1 MLVGREVLLQAGD
14 VALGAALEGRGRLLL
29 LTGEAGIGKTSLAR
43 ALADR
48 AAAAG
53 AVVRS
58 GACWESEHLP
68 PFTPWLDVLRRPG
81 DDACAAAG
89 AQLEGTDG
97 RDARDASDA
106 LRARGRRFADVVD
119 ALRACALDRPQV
131 VVLDDLHWA
140 DRESSELL
148 VAVAAHVATMRVLMI
163 GTYRDDELPEQG
175 GLASVGGN
183 ADRIAL
189 PGLDDDA
196 VAAVLESVL
205 GRPAT
210 AGERAAVQR
219 QTGGNPL
226 FVTQVARLLDSG
238 SSSLPTGVRDVLARR
253 LARTSTSCDRVLGAA
268 SVLGVEFDQSL
279 VETMIGASAANELD
293 EAAAARLV
301 TPSEGW
307 PGRWRFVHALVQATR
322 YERLASHERAA
333 WHCQAVAALRPR
345 SGISPST
352 LAHHAARGDFAPDDP
367 LPASLLIAAGDEAL
381 ARLAWADALASLEQA
396 MHLAPPG
403 DAGEALR
410 AEAWLGIGAARLRQG
425 RGDPRA
431 AFDQAA
437 EMGRRAGRGD
447 IVARSALGFSVGLGA
462 FEVRLLDHHQIE
474 LLEEAAAV
482 LAPGDPLLPLVL
494 ARLSVALAFVDSS
507 DRRVELAEQAI
518 ALAREAGDSVVL
530 GHALAAWCDA
540 RADPEHVDERLAAA
554 GEAIALG
561 QRAGDL
567 PLELLGRRLRV
578 VALLERSEHG
588 LIPPEVAAYE
598 RAAAALGDPLYT
610 WYVALWRAALAAA
623 DGRSAEARELI
634 EEARELGALGGSM
647 NSVLLVQVHQLMV
660 AIDQRDRTMAERSMA
675 AMLQHVPDLISP
687 YADITNSYRDAAL
700 GDLDRARM
708 TVGALSP
715 ERLDTLPRDSEWVP
729 ALAQVAY
736 VSARV
741 GSAELVA
748 YLRKKL
754 EPLARCAPVEGIGAY
769 LHGSSHRF
777 LGLLA
782 AADGDPVAARRHVA
796 AARSAAAGGGIVLEA
811 LADLDGAW
819 ALRQSGDP
827 DDLDASIEL
836 ARRAAAALTRAD
848 LPVLASEADALAQP
862 LVGDAALGTEPTQNP
877 SSLTREGDTWA
888 WSWEGQTV
896 HVRHAKGIADLAVL
910 LARGGREVHVRE
922 LEGVIGGLPH
932 GAGAGGQAVL
942 DDEAIKQYRQ
952 RLVDLEDDLDEADR
966 HGDVGRAEVLAAE
979 RDALVDQLSSAFG
992 LGGRARRVGSDP
1004 DERLRKA
1011 VSARVRASIERI
1023 EALHPA
1029 LGRHLRA
1036 AVRTGFW
1043 CSYQPEHPADWSISA
1058 S

>member
-1 MLVGREVLLQAGD
+1 M
-14 VALGAALEGRGRLLL
+14 ALDAALDGRGRLLL
-29 LTGEAGIGKTSLAR
+29 LTGEAGIGKTTLAR

-58 GACWESEHLP
+58 GACWESERLP

-81 DDACAAAG
+81 GDACAIAG
-89 AQLEGTDG
+89 AQLEGADG

-119 ALRACALDRPQV
+119 GLRACALDRPQV
-131 VVLDDLHWA
+131 VVLEDLHWA
-140 DRESSELL
+140 DDESLELL
-148 VAVAAHVATMRVLMI
+148 VAVAAHVTAMPLLVI
-163 GTYRDDELPEQG
+163 GTYRDDELPAQG

-189 PGLDDDA
+189 PGLDDNA

-210 AGERAAVQR
+210 AGERTAVQR

-226 FVTQVARLLDSG
+226 FVTQVARLLESG

-268 SVLGVEFDQSL
+268 SVLGVDFDQSL
-279 VETMIGASAANELD
+279 VETMIGASAADELD

-301 TPSEGW
+301 APAEER

-322 YERLASHERAA
+322 YERLGTQERAVL
-333 WHCQAVAALRPR
+333 HRQAVAALHPRP
-345 SGISPST
+345 GVSPSA
-352 LAHHAARGDFAPDDP
+352 LAHHAARGDFATDDP
-367 LPASLLIAAGDEAL
+367 LPARLLIAAGSEAL
-381 ARLAWADALASLEQA
+381 ARLAWADALASLDQA
-396 MHLAPPG
+396 MRLAPPG
-403 DAGEALR
+403 EAGEALR

-462 FEVRLLDHHQIE
+462 FEVRLLDYHQIE

-482 LAPGDPLLPLVL
+482 LATDDPLLPLVL

-507 DRRVELAEQAI
+507 HRRVELAERAI
-518 ALAREAGDSVVL
+518 ALAREAGEPVVL

-554 GEAIALG
+554 GEAVELG

-588 LIPPEVAAYE
+588 LIAPEVAAYE
-598 RAAAALGDPLYT
+598 RAATALGDPLYT

-634 EEARELGALGGSM
+634 EEAKELGALGGSM
-647 NSVLLVQVHQLMV
+647 NSVLLVQVHELMV
-660 AIDQRDRTMAERSMA
+660 AIDRRDRPTADRAMA
-675 AMLQHVPDLISP
+675 AMLQHVPDLMSP
-687 YADITNSYRDAAL
+687 YADITNSYRDIAL
-700 GDLDRARM
+700 GDLDRTRM
-708 TVGALSP
+708 TVRALSP

-741 GSAELVA
+741 GNAELVA
-748 YLRKKL
+748 YVRKQL
-754 EPLARCAPVEGIGAY
+754 EPLAACAPVEGIGAY

-782 AADGDPVAARRHVA
+782 AAAGDPVAARQHVA
-796 AARSAAAGGGIVLEA
+796 AARAAAAGGGIVLEA

-819 ALRQSGDP
+819 ALRRSGDP
-827 DDLDASIEL
+827 EDLDASIEL

-848 LPVLASEADALAQP
+848 LPVLASEADALARP
-862 LVGDAALGTEPTQNP
+862 AGGVEAVGIEPTRSP
-877 SSLTREGDTWA
+877 SSLSRVGDTWA
-888 WSWEGQTV
+888 WSWDGRTV

-910 LARGGREVHVRE
+910 LARAGREVHVRE
-922 LEGVIGGLPH
+922 LEGVIGAAPH
-932 GAGAGGQAVL
+932 GGAADQAVL

-966 HGDVGRAEVLAAE
+966 HGDAGRAAVLAAE
-979 RDALVDQLSSAFG
+979 RDALVDQLASAFG

-1043 CSYQPEHPADWSISA
+1043 CSYQPEHPVDWSISV